1 MRQTIL
7 ILTAL
12 ALLTFSA
19 CAANREALPTSEG
32 GSTANSSAQS
42 ASASAPVA
50 DTAAQKRLDASFQKV
65 SDGQA
70 STESTAVE
78 RKIIRN
84 AELTIETQNS
94 EESFRKVSSLA
105 EAKGGFVV

>member
-1 MRQTIL
+1 MRRTIL
-7 ILTAL
+7 FLTAI

-19 CAANREALPTSEG
+19 CSSGNTRLATSADRD
-32 GSTANSSAQS
+32 STANSSIQPTGTP
-42 ASASAPVA
+42 ASAA
-50 DTAAQKRLDASFQKV
+50 DAGAQKRLDVSFQKA
-65 SDGQA
+65 SDGQV

-105 EAKGGFVV
+105 EAKGS